1 MYIVKVN
8 ESIVAYGL
16 SSELE
21 AYSVAEQWA
30 ECFPHLSEVISIVK
44 VVSFDE

>member
-8 ESIVAYGL
+8 DSIVAYGL

-21 AYSVAEQWA
+21 AYSVAQQWA
-30 ECFPHLSEVISIVK
+30 ECFPDLFEVISIVK
-44 VVSFDE
+44 VVPFDE

>member
-8 ESIVAYGL
+8 DSIVAYGL

-21 AYSVAEQWA
+21 AYSAN
-30 ECFPHLSEVISIVK
+30 CLMLPFVK
-44 VVSFDE
+44 ENPVLNEIASNHR

>member
-8 ESIVAYGL
+8 DSIVAYGL

-21 AYSVAEQWA
+21 AYSVAQQWA
-30 ECFPHLSEVISIVK
+30 ECFPDLFDVISIVK
-44 VVSFDE
+44 VVPLDE